1 MGMWGGGAG
10 AGGWS
15 QGIGGQANGPRAAR
29 NSDGWDDD
37 YLGKVY
43 DAQVVRRVWPYLAEF
58 KLQAALAFSMMI
70 IFAAS
75 SFAAPLLIGFAVEAG
90 IHHNGERVA
99 WLCGGLVGLAII
111 QFISSYIQQITTA
124 WIGTR
129 ILLRLRSEMYDH
141 MVGLSL
147 SFYDE
152 MEVGRMISR
161 LTSDVQVVND
171 LLTTG
176 SLTSLSNIVGVV
188 VVVVILFA
196 VDWELALV
204 TLAVVP
210 PLILV
215 MMYWSKHARQAF
227 VNVRVKL
234 SALYG
239 TLAENV
245 SGVRAVQSMSREGEN
260 IRRFDAL
267 NQENRNANIWAGLLS
282 AAVMPIIELAVAIA
296 TAAVIIVGGVRAINA
311 DTVDVA
317 ALIGTLTAF
326 TLYVNRFFDPIRD
339 LTLQYTMFQRAM
351 AGGERIFEVLDTP
364 ARIVDKPDAIELETV
379 EGRVDFDHVYFHY
392 VEGIPILQDIDLR
405 VEPGETIAFVGH
417 TGAGKTTIT
426 SLVSRGY
433 EVTGGAIRVDGHD
446 IRDIKRRSLTR
457 HMGVVLQQPY
467 LFSGTIKENI
477 TYGRPD
483 ATDEEV
489 AEAAKAVG
497 AHDFIARLPDK
508 YETVLQQRGQNL
520 SVGQR
525 QLISF
530 ARAIL
535 AAPRILVLDEAT
547 AYVDTQTEVIIQ
559 RALRELLKDRTSFVI
574 AHRLS
579 TIREANRIVVLDQ
592 GKIVEIGSH
601 AELLARNGVY
611 ANLYRMTYEQEQ
623 AAKAEAMAG
632 EDAAFAKRRRGEVMA
647 PSASPAGGGGGQ

>member
-1 MGMWGGGAG
+1 MFGGAS

-15 QGIGGQANGPRAAR
+15 QGIGGQNMGPRGAR
-29 NSDGWDDD
+29 TTDGWDDD

-43 DAQVVRRVWPYLAEF
+43 DSKVVRRVWPYLAAY
-58 KLQAALAFSMMI
+58 KKQAITAFFMMLISAGTQFAL
-70 IFAAS
+70 
-75 SFAAPLLIGFAVEAG
+75 PLV
-90 IHHNGERVA
+90 
-99 WLCGGLVGLAII
+99 VGLAVKAGVNGNTDRVYVLCGVMVALAVG
-111 QFISSYIQQITTA
+111 QWVSSTVQQLVTA
-124 WIGTR
+124 WMGTR
-129 ILLRLRSEMYDH
+129 ILLKLRSEMYDH

-161 LTSDVQVVND
+161 LTSDVQVVQD

-176 SLTSLSNIVGVV
+176 SLTSISNVFGVFVV
-188 VVVVILFA
+188 VGILFSL
-196 VDWELALV
+196 DWQLALV
-204 TLAVVP
+204 TLSVVP
-210 PLILV
+210 PLILI
-215 MMYWSKHARQAF
+215 MIWWSSHAKKAF
-227 VNVRVKL
+227 IAVRVKL

-260 IRRFDAL
+260 SKRFDML
-267 NQENRNANIWAGLLS
+267 NQDNRNANIWAGMLS
-282 AAVMPIIELAVAIA
+282 AAVMPVIELTVAIA
-296 TAAVIIVGGVRAINA
+296 TAGVIIVGGIRALNA

-317 ALIGTLTAF
+317 ALLGLLTAF

-339 LTLQYTMFQRAM
+339 LVLQYTMFQRAM

-364 ARIVDKPDAIELETV
+364 QRIVDRPDAVELETV
-379 EGRVDFDHVYFHY
+379 EGRVDFDHVNFHY
-392 VEGIPILQDIDLR
+392 VEGIPILQDIDLH
-405 VEPGETIAFVGH
+405 VNPGESIAFVGH

-433 EVTGGAIRVDGHD
+433 EVTGGAIRIDGHD

-467 LFSGTIKENI
+467 LFSGTVKENI
-477 TYGRPD
+477 LYGRLD
-483 ATDEEV
+483 ATDDEV
-489 AEAAKAVG
+489 IEAAEAVG
-497 AHDFIARLPDK
+497 AHEFISRLEEGYD
-508 YETVLQQRGQNL
+508 TVLQQRGQNL
-520 SVGQR
+520 SLGQR

-559 RALRELLKDRTSFVI
+559 RALDELLKNRTSFVI

-579 TIREANRIVVLDQ
+579 TIRRANRIVVLDR
-592 GKIVEIGSH
+592 GKMVEIGTH
-601 AELLARNGVY
+601 DELLELGGVY
-611 ANLYRMTYEQEQ
+611 ANLYRMTYEQE
-623 AAKAEAMAG
+623 KAHEAETMVG
-632 EDAAFAKRRRGEVMA
+632 EDIAFARRRQGEVMPEA
-647 PSASPAGGGGGQ
+647 ETQPAAGA